1 MRTTLFTT
9 ALALMACPLTDAV
22 PINAATEAEM
32 FGLHK
37 LLSTVPK
44 YCKDKFDQADEA
56 ARAFLE

>member
-32 FGLHK
+32 FGLNK
-37 LLSTVPK
+37 LTTPLQK
-44 YCKDKFDQADEA
+44 YCDEKFDQANNA
-56 ARAFLE
+56 VVAFL